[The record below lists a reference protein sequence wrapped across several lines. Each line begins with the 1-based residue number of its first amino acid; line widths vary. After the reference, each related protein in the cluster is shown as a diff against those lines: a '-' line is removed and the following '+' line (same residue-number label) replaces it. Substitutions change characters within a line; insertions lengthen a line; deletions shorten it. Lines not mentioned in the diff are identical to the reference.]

1 MRSSEYRAL
10 CVSIHDVAPSTWDA
24 CRRLIDGVQ
33 HVADIPLTL
42 LVVPNYHRL
51 GGLVSGEY
59 GEQLQQ
65 YINRGNEL
73 ALHGYTHLDE
83 EPIHLWSKFSRT
95 VRTRREGEFA
105 ALSQTRANLHLQRGV
120 AWFAQR
126 GWPLSGF
133 VAPAWL
139 LSAGTWRALRNFTFS
154 YTTTLNRFY
163 LLPQRKPIFSPSLVV
178 SSRCAWL
185 YRASMVRNRLLRSVL
200 SDCALVR
207 FSLHPPDAKAE
218 TIREWQPLLQEL
230 LATRAAITKA
240 EFARLHALQP

>member
-1 MRSSEYRAL
+1 MRPSEHRAL

-24 CRRLIDGVQ
+24 CRRLIDGVHQ
-33 HVADIPLTL
+33 VANIPLTL

-51 GGLVSGEY
+51 GEFVSGGY

-65 YINRGNEL
+65 CIDRGDEL

-83 EPIHLWSKFSRT
+83 EPIRLWSRFSRT

-105 ALSQTRANLHLQRGV
+105 ALSQTHANLRLQQGA

-139 LSAGTWRALRNFTFS
+139 LSSGTWRALRDFRFS

-163 LLPQRKPIFSPSLVV
+163 LLPQLQPILSPSLVV
-178 SSRCAWL
+178 SSRAPWL
-185 YRASMVRNRLLRSVL
+185 YRASMVRNRLLSSAL
-200 SDCALVR
+200 ADGALVR
-207 FSLHPPDAKAE
+207 LSLHPPDAKAE
-218 TIREWQPLLQEL
+218 IMREWQSLLQEL

-240 EFARLHALQP
+240 EFARLHAIQA